1 MKYEDNS
8 KKIRHST
15 QTHIEYNII
24 INFIYNII
32 ARRMSV
38 RIIFCKSPETKKPI
52 RTFNMYI
59 QGLTGIRTL
68 TDNKDKKYNIFI

>member
-1 MKYEDNS
+1 MKYGDNS

-15 QTHIEYNII
+15 QTHIEL
-24 INFIYNII
+24 I
-32 ARRMSV
+32 ARRMGV

-59 QGLTGIRTL
+59 QGLIGIRTL
-68 TDNKDKKYNIFI
+68 TDNIDKKYNIFI